1 MKPINWDKRGEH
13 MLARTYV
20 RDGLMKHLLSKPA
33 PALLAALLMA
43 WPSIAAAQSLGEVA
57 RKEDARRKGVAK
69 PGKVYTNET
78 LRPSDRPADTA
89 AAAPA
94 ASAATAPESQPAAEA
109 PATEPQADA
118 KKDEAFWK
126 GRMKKAQEGAE
137 RSKTFAEALQSRI
150 NALSAD
156 FVSRDDPAQRAVIG
170 KNREKAVVELDRVRK
185 EIVAAEQSIRDVEEE
200 ARRAGVPA
208 GWLR

>member
-1 MKPINWDKRGEH
+1 
-13 MLARTYV
+13 
-20 RDGLMKHLLSKPA
+20 MKHLFSKPA

-69 PGKVYTNET
+69 PGRVYTNET

-89 AAAPA
+89 AATPA
-94 ASAATAPESQPAAEA
+94 ASAAPESQPTADA

-126 GRMKKAQEGAE
+126 GRMKQAQDGAD

-170 KNREKAVVELDRVRK
+170 KNREKAVAELGRVKK
-185 EIVAAEQSIRDVEEE
+185 EIAAAEQSIREIEEE